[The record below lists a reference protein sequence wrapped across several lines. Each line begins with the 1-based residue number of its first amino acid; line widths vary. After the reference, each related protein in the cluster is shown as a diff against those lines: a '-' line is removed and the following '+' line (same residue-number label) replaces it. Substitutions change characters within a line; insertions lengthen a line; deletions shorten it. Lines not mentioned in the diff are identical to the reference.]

1 MIGDKSGLLKEVS
14 IFSGLDQEHLE
25 RIVEQCGWN
34 RVEKGCEVLQET
46 DPTSDVFF
54 ILQGAV
60 SAKSFSLNGK
70 EVTYSDIRAG
80 QMFGE
85 FSAID
90 RMPRSA
96 TVCATEDSVIA
107 RLSSDDFRA
116 VLSVHP
122 EVGVAFAEHLVV
134 KLRKLT
140 QRVFEFSTMSVRH
153 RIYAELLRLCDGQG
167 VDGETVTIE
176 PAPTHYEF
184 ATRISTH
191 REAVSREFSQLEAE
205 GVLAVSRKRIAVLDT
220 DRLRGK
226 INI

>member
-1 MIGDKSGLLKEVS
+1 MIGGKSDLLQKVS
-14 IFSGLDQEHLE
+14 IFSGLDHENLE
-25 RIVEQCGWN
+25 RIVAQCGWN

-54 ILQGAV
+54 ILKGAV

-80 QMFGE
+80 EMFGE

-96 TVCATEDSVIA
+96 TICATEDTVIA
-107 RLSSDDFRA
+107 RMTSDDFRA
-116 VLSVHP
+116 VLAGHP
-122 EVGVAFAEHLVV
+122 EVGLVFAEHLVV

-167 VDGETVTIE
+167 VNGEPVTIE

-205 GVLAVSRKRIAVLDT
+205 GVLAVSRR
-220 DRLRGK
+220 K
-226 INI
+226 ILIRNTSKLQSKIE